1 MKVTLLGLGG
11 GAAGTWTEDA
21 RLALE
26 RAEAVFGAPRLLAG
40 RQVGFDVEVRAEQAA
55 PQTRLARNDL
65 ARELYQMGFFRPDLA
80 DQALLALEM
89 MDFEGIA
96 AVRARIE
103 ANAAAA
109 RGGMSQ

>member
-40 RQVGFDVEVRAEQAA
+40 
-55 PQTRLARNDL
+55 L
-65 ARELYQMGFFRPDLA
+65 PDI
-80 DQALLALEM
+80 D
-89 MDFEGIA
+89 G
-96 AVRARIE
+96 
-103 ANAAAA
+103 
-109 RGGMSQ
+109 

>member
-40 RQVGFDVEVRAEQAA
+40 LPDFGGQRRIAA
-55 PQTRLARNDL
+55 TRP
-65 ARELYQMGFFRPDLA
+65 REILD
-80 DQALLALEM
+80 ALLNLNCER
-89 MDFEGIA
+89 A
-96 AVRARIE
+96 AVVYSGDTGFYSGARLLLPLLWEGCI
-103 ANAAAA
+103 
-109 RGGMSQ
+109 